1 MRPLGPPP
9 TTHFRIPRLFRAVA
23 PMTRKG
29 TLAVLLVFCGMLL
42 ASCEPG
48 SDLAPLPN
56 ATIGPYRLSVDD
68 QVRIITL
75 GEEQIS
81 GQFRVNDRGNIA
93 IPLLGTVPADGL
105 TTAELETRIVQSLK
119 DKNVLIDPS
128 VSVEVLGYRPVFILG
143 QVTRPGQYPYQP
155 GMTVLTAV
163 AIAGG
168 FTYRA
173 QPDYASILRK
183 IDGHPVEGRV
193 PRGADV
199 LPGDVITILD
209 RYF

>member
-1 MRPLGPPP
+1 M
-9 TTHFRIPRLFRAVA
+9 PRRHA
-23 PMTRKG
+23 PKLLRM
-29 TLAVLLVFCGMLL
+29 LAGATQTGSILALLVVVGLFLGACQ
-42 ASCEPG
+42 PG
-48 SDLAPLPN
+48 SDLPPLPDA
-56 ATIGPYRLSVDD
+56 ATGPYRLGVDD

-81 GQFRVNDRGNIA
+81 GQFRINDRGNIA
-93 IPLLGTVPADGL
+93 IPLLGTIPADGL
-105 TTAELETRIVQSLK
+105 TTAELEDRIAQHLK
-119 DKNVLIDPS
+119 EKKVLLDPS

-143 QVTRPGQYPYQP
+143 QVTKPGQYPYQP

-163 AIAGG
+163 AVAGG

-173 QPDYASILRK
+173 QTGFASILRK
-183 IDGHPVEGRV
+183 IDGHQVEGRV
-193 PRGADV
+193 PRGTDV